1 MNESKVTTKIIPFNS
16 PTTAIISGP
25 TGSEKS
31 SFIFRII
38 ENVSVMFKEKVFKIY
53 YFYTVW
59 QKLFEKFQNKNVSF
73 LKGLPNEEIIDEIS
87 DSRHNLLILDD
98 MQMGALNSSFIANLF
113 SRESHHKNLSVFLV
127 LQKFFHQGKYGR
139 DISLNSHYLILF
151 RNKRDK
157 NIIKILGTQIGL
169 GKELENVYLDATNE
183 PYGYIM
189 IDLTPSTDSTYI
201 LRSHIFPDEY
211 LIVYK

>member
-1 MNESKVTTKIIPFNS
+1 MSIIPFNS

-25 TGSEKS
+25 TGSGKS
-31 SFIFRII
+31 MFIFRLI
-38 ENVSVMFKEKVFKIY
+38 ENVSVMFKEKVYKIY

-59 QKLFEKFQNKNVSF
+59 QPLFERFQNNNVSF
-73 LKGLPNEEIIDEIS
+73 RKGLPNEDIIQKIS
-87 DSRHNLLILDD
+87 DSNHNLLILDD
-98 MQMGALNSSFIANLF
+98 MQMTALNSSFIANLF
-113 SRESHHKNLSVFLV
+113 SRESHHKYLTVFLV
-127 LQKFFHQGKYGR
+127 LQNFFHQGKYGR
-139 DISLNSHYLILF
+139 VISLNSHYLILF

-183 PYGYIM
+183 AYGYIM
-189 IDLTPSTDSTYI
+189 IDLTPSGDSTYM

>member
-1 MNESKVTTKIIPFNS
+1 MNESKGTMNIIPFNS

-25 TGSEKS
+25 TGSGKS
-31 SFIFRII
+31 TFIFRII
-38 ENVSVMFKEKVFKIY
+38 ENVSVMFEEKVCKIY

-59 QKLFEKFQNKNVSF
+59 QTLFDRFQNKNVSF
-73 LKGLPNEEIIDEIS
+73 LKGLPNEDIIEKIS
-87 DSRHNLLILDD
+87 DSNHNLLILDD
-98 MQMGALNSSFIANLF
+98 MQMSALNSSFIANLF

-127 LQKFFHQGKYGR
+127 LQNFFHQGKYGR

-189 IDLTPSTDSTYI
+189 IDLTPSGNSTYM

>member
-1 MNESKVTTKIIPFNS
+1 MSVIPFNS

-25 TGSEKS
+25 TGSGKS
-31 SFIFRII
+31 TFIFRLI
-38 ENVSVMFKEKVFKIY
+38 ENVSVMFKEKVYKIY

-59 QKLFEKFQNKNVSF
+59 QPLFERFQNNNVSF
-73 LKGLPNEEIIDEIS
+73 IKGLPNEDIIQKIS
-87 DSRHNLLILDD
+87 DSNHNLLILDD
-98 MQMGALNSSFIANLF
+98 MQMTALNSSFIANLF
-113 SRESHHKNLSVFLV
+113 SRESHHKNLTVFLV
-127 LQKFFHQGKYGR
+127 LQNFFHQGKYGR

-169 GKELENVYLDATNE
+169 GKELENVYLDETNE
-183 PYGYIM
+183 AYGYIL
-189 IDLTPSTDSTYI
+189 IDLTPSSDSTYM

>member
-1 MNESKVTTKIIPFNS
+1 MNEAKVTMSIIPFNS
-16 PTTAIISGP
+16 PRTDIISGP
-25 TGSEKS
+25 TGSGKS
-31 SFIFRII
+31 TFIFRII
-38 ENVSVMFKEKVFKIY
+38 ENVSVMFKEKVYKIY

-59 QKLFEKFQNKNVSF
+59 QNLFERFQNKNVSF
-73 LKGLPNEEIIDEIS
+73 IKGLPNEDIIEKITDAN
-87 DSRHNLLILDD
+87 HNLLILDY
-98 MQMGALNSSFIANLF
+98 MQMTALNSSFIANLF
-113 SRESHHKNLSVFLV
+113 SRESHHKNLSVFLI
-127 LQKFFHQGKYGR
+127 LQNFFHQGKYGR

-157 NIIKILGTQIGL
+157 NIIKILSTQIGL

-183 PYGYIM
+183 AYGYIM
-189 IDLTPSTDSTYI
+189 IDLTPSGDSTYM

>member
-1 MNESKVTTKIIPFNS
+1 MNEAKVTMSIIPFNS

-25 TGSEKS
+25 TGSGKS
-31 SFIFRII
+31 TFIFRII
-38 ENVSVMFKEKVFKIY
+38 ENVSVMFKEKVYKIY
-53 YFYTVW
+53 YFYTFW
-59 QKLFEKFQNKNVSF
+59 QNLFERFQNKNVSF
-73 LKGLPNEEIIDEIS
+73 IKGLPNEDIIDKVT
-87 DSRHNLLILDD
+87 DANHNLLILDD
-98 MQMGALNSSFIANLF
+98 MQMTALNSSFIANLF
-113 SRESHHKNLSVFLV
+113 SRESHHKNFSVFLI
-127 LQKFFHQGKYGR
+127 LQNFFHQGKYGR

-169 GKELENVYLDATNE
+169 GKKLENVYLDATNE
-183 PYGYIM
+183 VYGYIM
-189 IDLTPSTDSTYI
+189 IDLTPSGDSTYM

>member
-1 MNESKVTTKIIPFNS
+1 MNVIPFNS

-25 TGSEKS
+25 TGSGKS
-31 SFIFRII
+31 TFIFRIL
-38 ENVSVMFKEKVFKIY
+38 ENVSVMFKDKVAKIF
-53 YFYTVW
+53 YFYKVW
-59 QKLFEKFQNKNVSF
+59 QSLFERIQNRNVTF
-73 LKGLPNEEIIDEIS
+73 IKGLPNEDIIEKIS
-87 DSRHNLLILDD
+87 DSKHNLLILDD
-98 MQMGALNSSFIANLF
+98 MQMSALNSSFIANLF

-127 LQKFFHQGKYGR
+127 LQNFFHQGKYGR
-139 DISLNSHYLILF
+139 DISLNSYYLILF

-157 NIIKILGTQIGL
+157 NIIKILGAQIGL

-183 PYGYIM
+183 AYGYIM
-189 IDLTPSTDSTYI
+189 IDLTPTGDSAYM

>member
-1 MNESKVTTKIIPFNS
+1 MSVIPFNS

-25 TGSEKS
+25 TGSGKS
-31 SFIFRII
+31 TFIFRLI
-38 ENVSVMFKEKVFKIY
+38 ENVSVMFKEKVYKIY

-59 QKLFEKFQNKNVSF
+59 QPLFERFQNNNVSF
-73 LKGLPNEEIIDEIS
+73 IKGLPNEDIIQKIS
-87 DSRHNLLILDD
+87 DSNHNLLILDD
-98 MQMGALNSSFIANLF
+98 MQMTALNSSFIANLF
-113 SRESHHKNLSVFLV
+113 SRESHHKNLTVFLV
-127 LQKFFHQGKYGR
+127 LQNFFHQGKYGR

-183 PYGYIM
+183 AYGYIV
-189 IDLTPSTDSTYI
+189 IDLTPSSDSTYM